1 VFADMTELENPFG
14 PRQPKRR
21 NWIAVLAALI
31 AVVALGTNYTVY
43 LAADRAE
50 QRAATL
56 ESQVTDLQY
65 QLATLQASLADTQAR
80 LQLTESS
87 PAPSAGQITIAQD
100 LPRYPDSGQD
110 TALGLTL
117 APVTG
122 AWYPDG
128 SVRSIDPAD
137 GIARAWVVW
146 AHWCPYCQ
154 QELPIVKSW
163 YEENAGNNPH
173 LQIVSITTAIDNS
186 ASNPLVPYLEAQ
198 DFPFP
203 VIVDASGALSAQFG
217 VSAFPFW
224 VFTGPDG
231 TVLGRTAGLLP
242 EEQLAAFFEQLE
254 AIGSEAS

>member
-1 VFADMTELENPFG
+1 MTELENPFG
-14 PRQPKRR
+14 PRERPPRR
-21 NWIAVLAALI
+21 NWVAPLAALI
-31 AVVALGTNYTVY
+31 AVVALVANYAVY
-43 LAADRAE
+43 RAADRAE
-50 QRAATL
+50 HRAAAL
-56 ESQVTDLQY
+56 ESQVTDLES

-80 LQLTESS
+80 LQVAESS
-87 PAPSAGQITIAQD
+87 PAPSDGQSVAAQD

-110 TALGLTL
+110 TALGMKLG
-117 APVTG
+117 PVTG
-122 AWYPDG
+122 AWYPNG
-128 SVRSIDPAD
+128 HTQSIDPAD

-163 YEENAGNNPH
+163 YQQNASDNPH
-173 LQIVSITTAIDNS
+173 LQIVSITTAIDDS

-203 VIVDASGALSAQFG
+203 VIVDTSGALSAQLG

-254 AIGSEAS
+254 AMGSQAS

>member
-1 VFADMTELENPFG
+1 MTELENPFG
-14 PRQPKRR
+14 PREKPGRR
-21 NWIAVLAALI
+21 NWIALLAALI
-31 AVVALGTNYTVY
+31 AAVALIANYAVY
-43 LAADRAE
+43 RAADRAE
-50 QRAATL
+50 QRAALL

-65 QLATLQASLADTQAR
+65 QLATLQSSLADTQTR
-80 LQLTESS
+80 LQLAESS
-87 PAPSAGQITIAQD
+87 PAPSESQAVIAQD

-110 TALGLTL
+110 TALGMKLGT
-117 APVTG
+117 VTG
-122 AWYPDG
+122 AWYPD
-128 SVRSIDPAD
+128 SQIQSIDPAD

-154 QELPIVKSW
+154 KELPIVKSW
-163 YEENAGNNPH
+163 YEENASDNPH
-173 LQIVSITTAIDNS
+173 LQIVSITTAIDDS
-186 ASNPLVPYLEAQ
+186 ASNPLLPYLEAQ

-203 VIVDASGALSAQFG
+203 VIIDTSGSLSAQFG

-254 AIGSEAS
+254 AVGSEAS